1 MYNIRWCANCE
12 ELVAVEDGVEGHTIM
27 ITPETRWDLPDIEFC
42 SGPFYSC
49 EPPMI
54 DPDFD
59 MQEEPSGDEL
69 FIMNKN
75 AEELLYDL
83 GV

>member
-1 MYNIRWCANCE
+1 MPYNIRWCANCE
-12 ELVAVEDGVEGHTIM
+12 ELVAVEDGIEGHTI
-27 ITPETRWDLPDIEFC
+27 LVGEFPFDVDFC
-42 SGPFYSC
+42 DGPFYSC
-49 EPPMI
+49 EPPMV

-83 GV
+83 GMS